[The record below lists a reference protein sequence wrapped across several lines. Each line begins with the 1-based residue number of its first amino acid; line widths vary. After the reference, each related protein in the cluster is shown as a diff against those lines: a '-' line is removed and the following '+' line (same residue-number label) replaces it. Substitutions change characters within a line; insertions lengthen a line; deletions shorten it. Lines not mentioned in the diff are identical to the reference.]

1 MHHDLTLAAI
11 RGGIVYGFFGSSYI
25 LLGMKMFLIGVIIMM
40 TLILVM
46 GISWGKLF
54 KRGYTQDEYGTVLA
68 QRDKKIEDLKD
79 SIRVLQVKLGVYEKA
94 VKWFREADNDELQ
107 RGIEQIRSVPK
118 DVPLP

>member
-1 MHHDLTLAAI
+1 MK
-11 RGGIVYGFFGSSYI
+11 
-25 LLGMKMFLIGVIIMM
+25 MKMFLIGVIIMM

-54 KRGYTQDEYGTVLA
+54 KRGYTQDEYGQELTMRD
-68 QRDKKIEDLKD
+68 QRIEELED
-79 SIRVLQVKLGVYEKA
+79 SIMKMQLKLDVYDKA
-94 VKWFREADNDELQ
+94 VKWFREADSDELQ